1 MSIHTI
7 AFWVCALFLIGV
19 FFASAVNQLP
29 IIIPLILIV
38 SLYFIVFKKYYF
50 ALLAFFIIAGAVY
63 YQVFDAIRREANV
76 PFGGR
81 TEFRALIK
89 KASQSSAN
97 QEIIA
102 ELISPYSGKIR
113 INAARYPSFEYG
125 DLVEVIGAIQKPP
138 EKSADYFLK
147 EGIAGIINLPKIEL
161 LESGQ
166 GNYIKSRLLKFK
178 TGIIGIFKRNLPPEK
193 AAFLSGITLGERQEF
208 SKEFEEKMSLSGTT
222 HIVALS
228 GYNISVIVLAAGTL
242 FSFFFSRL
250 ISFYLS
256 VGFIILF
263 VLMTGVE
270 ASIIRAAIMGVIVL
284 LAEETERIYSI
295 RNAIIISAFLMVLF
309 NPRVLAFDLGFQL
322 SFAALL
328 GIVYILPALKN
339 ILKIKNKG
347 FLSWKENALTTVSAQ
362 LAVAPLLLGNFGIF
376 SLTSFL
382 PKILSAVPLTMGL
395 GFLMGWLGFIS
406 EFLAQAVGLAVN
418 LLLTYE
424 LWLIDLFSRITL
436 PIITDSFGFL
446 AAIIYYLILTCFI
459 YKFNK

>member
-1 MSIHTI
+1 
-7 AFWVCALFLIGV
+7 
-19 FFASAVNQLP
+19 
-29 IIIPLILIV
+29 
-38 SLYFIVFKKYYF
+38 
-50 ALLAFFIIAGAVY
+50 
-63 YQVFDAIRREANV
+63 
-76 PFGGR
+76 
-81 TEFRALIK
+81 
-89 KASQSSAN
+89 
-97 QEIIA
+97 
-102 ELISPYSGKIR
+102 
-113 INAARYPSFEYG
+113 
-125 DLVEVIGAIQKPP
+125 
-138 EKSADYFLK
+138 
-147 EGIAGIINLPKIEL
+147 
-161 LESGQ
+161 
-166 GNYIKSRLLKFK
+166 
-178 TGIIGIFKRNLPPEK
+178 
-193 AAFLSGITLGERQEF
+193 
-208 SKEFEEKMSLSGTT
+208 MSLSGTT

-382 PKILSAVPLTMGL
+382 ANILILSAVPLTMGL
-395 GFLMGWLGFIS
+395 GFLMGGLGFIS

>member
-138 EKSADYFLK
+138 EKS
-147 EGIAGIINLPKIEL
+147 
-161 LESGQ
+161 
-166 GNYIKSRLLKFK
+166 
-178 TGIIGIFKRNLPPEK
+178 K
-193 AAFLSGITLGERQEF
+193 AR
-208 SKEFEEKMSLSGTT
+208 
-222 HIVALS
+222 
-228 GYNISVIVLAAGTL
+228 
-242 FSFFFSRL
+242 
-250 ISFYLS
+250 
-256 VGFIILF
+256 
-263 VLMTGVE
+263 
-270 ASIIRAAIMGVIVL
+270 
-284 LAEETERIYSI
+284 
-295 RNAIIISAFLMVLF
+295 
-309 NPRVLAFDLGFQL
+309 
-322 SFAALL
+322 
-328 GIVYILPALKN
+328 
-339 ILKIKNKG
+339 
-347 FLSWKENALTTVSAQ
+347 
-362 LAVAPLLLGNFGIF
+362 
-376 SLTSFL
+376 
-382 PKILSAVPLTMGL
+382 
-395 GFLMGWLGFIS
+395 
-406 EFLAQAVGLAVN
+406 
-418 LLLTYE
+418 
-424 LWLIDLFSRITL
+424 
-436 PIITDSFGFL
+436 
-446 AAIIYYLILTCFI
+446 
-459 YKFNK
+459 